1 MTLLWGLL
9 TLLGA
14 AAAIAVG
21 WVLAL
26 HYPINDWLLNLYTQL
41 ASSVSTSFSFDNFL
55 LAALAACAL
64 VTLLVI
70 CACAWVCSWMVGVL
84 AISKLRRSAAATA
97 AKAAYEHYRDQVRHE
112 YERITTLGRQLAQ
125 RLDKQTILQNVLLS
139 ACQVTSVPR
148 VDSAAGLWLL
158 DFETDQMR
166 FARGVRC
173 DESYFSKREFL
184 VAEAPV
190 VQLLAQQK
198 VMRGEKW
205 QDVFPFLIPEKAS
218 LFGEAQSVLVI
229 PFIIE
234 QTVLGFLVVFC
245 HPDLLRAYDE
255 LQQFLNAVWGQL
267 TLALAAA
274 VQEELAILDRLTGV
288 ANHAYFM
295 KRLNQEIDRS
305 NRYQLPIGLLMI
317 DIDNFKM
324 VNDTLGHPQ
333 GDAVLKI
340 VARLIKREI
349 RAIDSAGRY
358 GGEEFIVMLPET
370 GMIAEPGQKSGAEI
384 VAERI
389 RKTVE
394 EEFKHFPKPLAIT
407 VSIGIAVRRFPD
419 DRQKDSRDLVRLAD
433 DELYK
438 AKTSGKNRYS
448 LYMPADGPGQASGRA
463 SQAPTAPPEGSGP

>member
-1 MTLLWGLL
+1 MTLLWGLIS
-9 TLLGA
+9 LLGA
-14 AAAIAVG
+14 AAAIAAG
-21 WVLAL
+21 WALAL
-26 HYPINDWLLNLYTQL
+26 HYPINDWLLNLYEQL
-41 ASSVSTSFSFDNFL
+41 TSSVSTSFSFNTFL
-55 LAALAACAL
+55 LAVVAACGLVVLL
-64 VTLLVI
+64 VTS
-70 CACAWVCSWMVGVL
+70 ACAWVCSWMGGVL
-84 AISKLRRSAAATA
+84 AISKLRRSAAGTA

-112 YERITTLGRQLAQ
+112 YERITTVSRQLAQ
-125 RLDKQTILQNVLLS
+125 RLDKQMILQNLLLS

-158 DFETDQMR
+158 DFEVDQMR
-166 FARGVRC
+166 FARGIRC
-173 DESYFSKREFL
+173 DESYFSKHEFL
-184 VAEAPV
+184 AAEAPV
-190 VQLLAQQK
+190 MQLLASQK
-198 VMRGEKW
+198 VMRGQKW
-205 QDVFPFLIPEKAS
+205 QDVFPFLIPEKSA

-245 HPDLLRAYDE
+245 HPDFLRVYDE
-255 LQQFLNAVWGQL
+255 QQQFLGAVWAQL

-370 GMIAEPGQKSGAEI
+370 GMLPEPGQKSGAEI

-419 DRQKDSRDLVRLAD
+419 DRQKDAQDLVRIAD
-433 DELYK
+433 EQLYK
-438 AKTSGKNRYS
+438 AKTTGKNRYS
-448 LYMPADGPGQASGRA
+448 LYVPANGPGQAPGRA
-463 SQAPTAPPEGSGP
+463 SQVPAAPPEGVAP